1 MISLKRQV
9 KAALEGVCASVVYGD
24 PRGYAGEEL
33 ITWWESANRSY
44 ARTDGREHLAELN
57 YTMEIYAPGA
67 EAAATLL
74 EAADARMCALGFRRE
89 SAAEQFEQNLN
100 VSHVSARY
108 RALAD
113 AEGNTY
119 Q

>member
-9 KAALEGVCASVVYGD
+9 KAALEGVYAPVVYGD
-24 PRGYAGEEL
+24 SRGYAGEEL
-33 ITWWESANRSY
+33 ITWRESANRSY

-67 EAAATLL
+67 EAAAALL

-113 AEGNTY
+113 VAGSIY